1 MPVDA
6 VSEKPLT
13 AESLDLL
20 PRTVR
25 DKLDRTG
32 IKLHL
37 SQWQAMTLAERARLR
52 DLPCDSPAEVARYAA
67 EVERLVMQVSG
78 APPDRIRK

>member
-1 MPVDA
+1 MVETP
-6 VSEKPLT
+6 ELE
-13 AESLDLL
+13 ESLELM

-37 SQWQAMTLAERARLR
+37 KEWHALRMAERVRLR
-52 DLPCDSPAEVARYAA
+52 DLPCDTPEEIAEYAA
-67 EVERLVMQVSG
+67 EVERLVRQVSG
-78 APPDRIRK
+78 APADRIGKIC